1 MLKDLDRGQLR
12 LPVIQ
17 TCHFDALPKT
27 LTALKSGELNVK
39 FAATYERSR

>member
-12 LPVIQ
+12 LPV